1 MEMIIILILSEILAA
16 FLSFYDMS
24 EGNILSNILT
34 FIILGGLGSIIITMR
49 LHDFLL
55 YRATTKRQYKKAIRM
70 YKNKFKISPNSKS
83 RNGILLN
90 LVPLYFMVEDID
102 NATKNIK
109 EVDFLTL
116 KKPILKSY
124 YQLLMAYSKYLEG
137 DFEKIEDYL
146 ESAVSYEPLAKTV
159 SELLKLAISLKK
171 EPNINITEKFKSLP
185 SDLDEYYF
193 EPFDKLYIE
202 IKKKLKIS

>member
-1 MEMIIILILSEILAA
+1 MELIIIFIISEIIAGV
-16 FLSFYDMS
+16 LSFTNMNGDIVS
-24 EGNILSNILT
+24 ALLS

-55 YRATTKRQYKKAIRM
+55 YRATTKKQYKKAIRM
-70 YKNKFKISPNSKS
+70 YKNKYKITPNTKS

-90 LVPLYFMVEDID
+90 LVPFYFMVDD
-102 NATKNIK
+102 NENAIKNIK

-124 YQLLMAYSKYLEG
+124 YQLLMAYSKYLENN
-137 DFEKIEDYL
+137 FEKINDYL
-146 ESAVSYEPLAKTV
+146 DSAISYEPLAKTV
-159 SELLKLAISLKK
+159 ADLLKIAISIK
-171 EPNINITEKFKSLP
+171 ENPDNNIIEKFKELP
-185 SDLDEYYF
+185 NDLDEFYF

-202 IKKKLKIS
+202 LEKKLGIS